1 MEQASRT
8 QAWEQLVTKET
19 NILVATGT
27 YFIVKVYFLI
37 YFLVDLAARGL
48 DSTHA
53 DLVINIEM
61 SSSSEVMTHRIGRA
75 GRYGARGESIFLIST
90 EEVES
95 FKKMK
100 TQMKLEINQ
109 FENFDELLDECSR
122 KLKFSSDLKAKEG
135 EQNNEPDSEIDISNT
150 LPNDDDRS
158 PEPERSYTAHDQ
170 SGKRIARTISAEK
183 EPIHVFPKPVIP
195 PLWEVLGIPGPIKE
209 PNSMQLA
216 QSKVIEAEYAKI
228 QMQENQTSREK
239 RNITEHVKIPP
250 DLDQWTDDQF
260 RIGCLCLPSFFF
272 IYIQK

>member
-1 MEQASRT
+1 M
-8 QAWEQLVTKET
+8 
-19 NILVATGT
+19 
-27 YFIVKVYFLI
+27 
-37 YFLVDLAARGL
+37 AARGL

-75 GRYGARGESIFLIST
+75 GRYGARGESIFLISA
-90 EEVES
+90 EEEES

-100 TQMKLEINQ
+100 NQMKLEINQ
-109 FENFDELLDECSR
+109 FEDFGELLQDCSR

-135 EQNNEPDSEIDISNT
+135 EQNPEQIDITNA
-150 LPNDDDRS
+150 LPLPSDDDRS
-158 PEPERSYTAHDQ
+158 PEPQLLTDKPVDQ
-170 SGKRIARTISAEK
+170 SESSFVRTISVEK
-183 EPIHVFPKPVIP
+183 ERIHAFPKPVIP

-228 QMQENQTSREK
+228 QESQTSRDK
-239 RNITEHVKIPP
+239 CNITENVKIPR

-260 RIGCLCLPSFFF
+260 RIGCT
-272 IYIQK
+272 QG